1 MHCNLLCIKVY
12 INWMY
17 INKKIYCVLS
27 CWTQILSVTM
37 NWRQQ
42 KCFYTT
48 FDTITPWFKI
58 KLSHLWQ
65 CISEWPNTL
74 FSSILLPPHHHPY
87 ISDEHINC
95 SFTFMPW
102 TKQFPKQT
110 EEVSSHFHNNLFF
123 VFVYS
128 SSHIVVNT
136 LNVSPFNF
144 HIRLYKWKRLQDKED
159 SYFSLMC
166 FGQPLRSLERKE
178 DKSYS
183 QKSFSK
189 ENNCHL

>member
-58 KLSHLWQ
+58 KLSHLGQ
-65 CISEWPNTL
+65 YISEWPNTL
-74 FSSILLPPHHHPY
+74 FSSLLLPPHHHPY

-102 TKQFPKQT
+102 TKPFPKQT
-110 EEVSSHFHNNLFF
+110 KEVSSHFHNNLFF
-123 VFVYS
+123 LFLFIPHHISLLTRWMFLLLISISDYINGKDFRIKKIRIS
-128 SSHIVVNT
+128 AWCALDSH
-136 LNVSPFNF
+136 
-144 HIRLYKWKRLQDKED
+144 
-159 SYFSLMC
+159 
-166 FGQPLRSLERKE
+166 
-178 DKSYS
+178 
-183 QKSFSK
+183 
-189 ENNCHL
+189 